1 VDQVG
6 FSNPCLLLR
15 PVFKT
20 GLIPFRSDSL
30 RNGERDRPG
39 CSSRRLADWLS
50 QMNTRLNS
58 SPGSRQSVSGQRP
71 KTAGETPALPYQLL
85 ISLRFQL
92 SAFQNFSF

>member
-6 FSNPCLLLR
+6 FSNRCLLLR

-20 GLIPFRSDSL
+20 GLLPFRSDSL
-30 RNGERDRPG
+30 RNGERDRPD

-50 QMNTRLNS
+50 QMNTRLNG

-71 KTAGETPALPYQLL
+71 KTAPNDFML
-85 ISLRFQL
+85 ISTFC
-92 SAFQNFSF
+92 FPNFSFFFI